1 MIVVA
6 GLERSSDARG
16 RGEEDQLICKIAWQ
30 EWVEEWHLGIGV
42 VIRAQGGG
50 FGCGVD
56 ERERARGASAGQRA
70 VGGGVGC
77 GEWQAVKPAGKNGR
91 KGARMW
97 SKMDTG

>member
-1 MIVVA
+1 MRVIVVA

-30 EWVEEWHLGIGV
+30 EWVEEWHLAIGV
-42 VIRAQGGG
+42 VIWAQGGG

-70 VGGGVGC
+70 VGGGV
-77 GEWQAVKPAGKNGR
+77 
-91 KGARMW
+91 
-97 SKMDTG
+97 